1 MKAARLNQHG
11 QVSIPASI
19 RKALG
24 LREGD
29 ALGFELEGNAV
40 RVVPIVTVP
49 KDQLWFYTTQVQK
62 KMQKAVEEIE
72 KGKGSSFS
80 NAEDLIRWLKK

>member
-1 MKAARLNQHG
+1 

>member
-24 LREGD
+24 LRGGD
-29 ALGFELEGNAV
+29 TLGFELEGNAV
-40 RVVPIVTVP
+40 RVVPIVTIP
-49 KDQLWFYTTQVQK
+49 KDQLWFYTTPVQK
-62 KMQKAVEEIE
+62 RVRKAVEEIE

-80 NAEDLIRWLKK
+80 NAEDLIQWLKK